1 MLRLAILGDAHYTT
15 AGPSDSGMLLHR
27 SEMILTTALHQ
38 IARHDQRPD
47 LIIQLG
53 DLANGED
60 QTREQARADLDRAI
74 AMFDQTAL
82 RWTWIPGNHDVLAS
96 GGKRWLLRR
105 LRRTPSY
112 GEVVF
117 GDNVLLLLDSACEEI
132 FGRVDAEQQAWLEQ
146 ALDLHHRRRI
156 FVFIHHVLDWSFE
169 DDMYIEDGESIR
181 ALLLSSP
188 AVKAL
193 FMGHAHTPRIETNEG
208 LHEIVTG
215 ALNAWPLMFR
225 RVEIGPD
232 RLRVRSEKVAVP
244 AEIEAEALAAHKSH
258 PLPWEGVVRDSDLS
272 AELRFR

>member
-1 MLRLAILGDAHYTT
+1 MLRLAILGDVHYTT
-15 AGPSDSGMLLHR
+15 AGPMDSGMLPHR
-27 SEMILTTALHQ
+27 SETILKTALDQ
-38 IARHDQRPD
+38 VARQEQRPD
-47 LIIQLG
+47 LIVQLG
-53 DLANGED
+53 DLANGER

-82 RWTWIPGNHDVLAS
+82 RWTWIPGNHDVLSS
-96 GGKRWLLRR
+96 GDRRWLLRR

-117 GDNVLLLLDSACEEI
+117 GDNVLLLLDSACEEVY
-132 FGRVDAEQQAWLEQ
+132 GRVDAEQQAWLEQ
-146 ALDLHHRRRI
+146 ALTLHHRRRI
-156 FVFIHHVLDWSFE
+156 FVFIHHVFDWSF
-169 DDMYIEDGESIR
+169 DDGMYIEDGESIH
-181 ALLLSSP
+181 ALLLGSP
-188 AVKAL
+188 AVKAV
-193 FMGHAHTPRIETNEG
+193 FMGHAHTPRIETNDG

-244 AEIEAEALAAHKSH
+244 AEIEAEAEAAHKAH
-258 PLPWEGVVRDSDLS
+258 PLPWAGVVGDGDLT